1 MKNFNFIT
9 IIIMGLALGA
19 CAPQPKPIEYGAD
32 GCVYCQMTIVDR
44 QHAAE
49 AVTDKG
55 KVYKF
60 DAIECMMN
68 YTLQNPEMEMAFLLV
83 NPYSQP
89 GALVSVEDC
98 TFLIS
103 PNLPSPMGAYLSAFP
118 STGEA
123 QAMQREHG
131 GTAYQWNELRSYFKE
146 KGENYYMTNQLPQ

>member
-1 MKNFNFIT
+1 MKNVM
-9 IIIMGLALGA
+9 IIIAGLALSA
-19 CAPQPKPIEYGAD
+19 CAPQPKPIEYGVD

-60 DAIECMMN
+60 DAIECMVN
-68 YTLQNPEMEMAFLLV
+68 YTLQNPEMEMAFLLA
-83 NPYSQP
+83 NPYTQP
-89 GALVSVEDC
+89 GELVSVEDC

-118 STGEA
+118 SAEEA

-131 GTAYQWNELRSYFKE
+131 GTTYRWDELGAYFEE
-146 KGENYYMTNQLPQ
+146 KGENYYITNQPTQ